1 MINFFSR
8 WEYYKFEIGKE
19 EFACNFGIFSGW
31 LSGVITNEN
40 GCLIWIVKVGLNEN
54 GRHGDYILQAA
65 LDNLSDNEPAVKS
78 SKKQSMNYA
87 VKHNSYNSRNTVAV
101 RTPNNGNDT
110 INDNNNQTLPDKN
123 YTLCI
128 TNTNSLHINK
138 TNGLC

>member
-1 MINFFSR
+1 M
-8 WEYYKFEIGKE
+8 
-19 EFACNFGIFSGW
+19 
-31 LSGVITNEN
+31 
-40 GCLIWIVKVGLNEN
+40 KVGLNEN

-128 TNTNSLHINK
+128 TNTNSLYINK